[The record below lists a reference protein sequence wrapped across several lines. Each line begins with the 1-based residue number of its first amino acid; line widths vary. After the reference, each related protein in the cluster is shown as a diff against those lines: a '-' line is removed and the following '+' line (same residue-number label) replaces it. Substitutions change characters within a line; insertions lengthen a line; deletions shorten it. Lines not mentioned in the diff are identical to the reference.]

1 MLEKCSICQSSETI
15 DDMKLDYSSDS
26 DSSSE
31 TGSSNENT
39 YISSEGN
46 SDNVMFNQ
54 WQIVEKK
61 IIVYGR

>member
-39 YISSEGN
+39 YISSEEN

>member
-39 YISSEGN
+39 YISSEEN
-46 SDNVMFNQ
+46 SDNVMLNQ

-61 IIVYGR
+61 IIVCGR

>member
-15 DDMKLDYSSDS
+15 DDMKFDYSSDS

-39 YISSEGN
+39 YISSEEN

>member
-31 TGSSNENT
+31 SGSSNENT
-39 YISSEGN
+39 YISSEEN

-61 IIVYGR
+61 TIVYGR